1 MEIYSFL
8 DANFQLTKASLLSQ
22 KERSSINDYFKAK
35 KSAARSLRLFF
46 PSTKTLPFPNPV
58 YFNHLLGFT
67 DHIYMQISP
76 GMCKTMFKAYLKTLT
91 YEKDCNVKKIPASIF
106 HIPER
111 HSITLTKLPYAGKF
125 ENKYLPLITNET
137 DIEDLKI

>member
-1 MEIYSFL
+1 
-8 DANFQLTKASLLSQ
+8 
-22 KERSSINDYFKAK
+22 
-35 KSAARSLRLFF
+35 
-46 PSTKTLPFPNPV
+46 
-58 YFNHLLGFT
+58 
-67 DHIYMQISP
+67 
-76 GMCKTMFKAYLKTLT
+76 MCKTMFKAYLKTLT